1 VTFVTRRSTIAPR
14 ADTLVQNMASTG
26 RPLQLILAR
35 NLMASLHT
43 PAFLIDGPGQIVFFN
58 EAAGAVLG
66 QRFEET
72 GPLAA
77 EEWTTRFGPFDDDG
91 MPLGYGEIR
100 LTQAL
105 RGHHAAHARMK
116 IRSAQGTEHRI
127 EVSALP
133 IQSDDGFEGAMV
145 FFWPEPDEED

>member
-1 VTFVTRRSTIAPR
+1 MTSVTRASADLTSR
-14 ADTLVQNMASTG
+14 DTLAFTMASTG

-43 PAFLIDGPGQIVFFN
+43 PAFLIDAPGQIVFFN

-72 GPLAA
+72 GPLPV
-77 EEWTTRFGPFDDDG
+77 EEWTTKFGPFDDEG
-91 MPLGYGEIR
+91 RPLGYGEIR

-105 RGHHAAHARMK
+105 RGNHAAHARMR

-133 IQSDDGFEGAMV
+133 IQGDDGFEGAMV
-145 FFWPEPDEED
+145 FFWPEPDEEA